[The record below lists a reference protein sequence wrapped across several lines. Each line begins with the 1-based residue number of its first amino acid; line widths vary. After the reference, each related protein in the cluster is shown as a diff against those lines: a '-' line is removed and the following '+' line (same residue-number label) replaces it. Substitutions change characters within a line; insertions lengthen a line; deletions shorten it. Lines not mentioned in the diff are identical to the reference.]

1 LHPYMIPQGSR
12 VECANLPIDSTEAD
26 VARKVLGAVED
37 LLFKSKISETSS
49 QLGIEA
55 AFPRSPKKLLDALRE
70 SPPDLLILDLNSA
83 RFEPLALLR
92 EVKSDEATREIST
105 IGFLSHV
112 QKDLAVAAR
121 EAGCDRIVARSAFTR
136 DLPKILAGDTPDT
149 IDEAGVG

>member
-1 LHPYMIPQGSR
+1 MCEQT
-12 VECANLPIDSTEAD
+12 NDSTEAD
-26 VARKVLGAVED
+26 VARKVLGALED
-37 LLFKSKISETSS
+37 LLFKSKISETAS

-55 AFPRSPKKLLDALRE
+55 AFPRSPEKLLRALHE
-70 SPPDLLILDLNSA
+70 SPPDLLVLDLNSA
-83 RFEPLALLR
+83 RFEPLMLLGQ
-92 EVKSDEATREIST
+92 VKSDEATRDVPT
-105 IGFLSHV
+105 VGFLSHV

>member
-1 LHPYMIPQGSR
+1 LS
-12 VECANLPIDSTEAD
+12 NDSTEAD
-26 VARKVLGAVED
+26 VARRVLGALED
-37 LLFKSKISETSS
+37 LLFKSKISETAS

-70 SPPDLLILDLNSA
+70 SPPDLLVLDLNSA
-83 RFEPLALLR
+83 RFEPLTLLGR
-92 EVKSDEATREIST
+92 VKSDEATRDIPT
-105 IGFLSHV
+105 VGFLSHV

-136 DLPKILAGDTPDT
+136 DLPRILAGDTPDT